1 MKLDETFKNLA
12 QKSGSMELNE
22 YSKMISKIVKNA
34 SVVNKS
40 NFFSNNNSP
49 PVNELNAD
57 LFDSD

>member
-40 NFFSNNNSP
+40 NFFSNNN
-49 PVNELNAD
+49 
-57 LFDSD
+57 